1 MPRTVTFRE
10 AISEAF
16 VQGFERDPSLFM
28 MGCGVTDPKGIF
40 GTTLEVARRFG
51 KERVF
56 DIPLSENGITG
67 FAIGAALV
75 GMHPIVVHQR
85 SDFLLVTM
93 DQIVNHA
100 AKWKYMSGG
109 KFSVPLVIRS
119 IVGRG
124 WGQAAQH
131 SQNLHALFAHIP
143 GLRVVLPSDA
153 YDAKGLMLASL
164 AARSPVIF
172 IEHRWLHEM
181 SGEVP
186 AEPYRIPLG
195 KAGIK
200 RAGEDLTI
208 VAISHMVPESLK
220 AAALLEKEGISVEVC
235 DLRTLSPLDW
245 ETVYDSVRKTR
256 RLLVADTG
264 WRSFGASAEIAAQVY
279 EEMETHLKAPIRR
292 VALPD
297 GLTPCC
303 ASLEKIYYP
312 DVETIVRTVKEL
324 LSTAKK
330 DKKLF
335 MGEEVSPSVAQARK
349 EFTGPF

>member
-1 MPRTVTFRE
+1 MPPRTLTFRE

-56 DIPLSENGITG
+56 DTPLSENGITG

-75 GMHPIVVHQR
+75 GMHPIMVHQR

-109 KFSVPLVIRS
+109 KLSVPLVIRS

-131 SQNLHALFAHIP
+131 SQNLHVLFAHIP
-143 GLRVVLPSDA
+143 GLKVVLPSDA
-153 YDAKGLMLASL
+153 YDAKGLLLASF
-164 AARSPVIF
+164 AVRSPVIF

-181 SGEVP
+181 AGGVP
-186 AEPYRIPLG
+186 SEPYEIPLG
-195 KAGIK
+195 KAAIK
-200 RAGEDLTI
+200 KKGEDLTI

-245 ETVYDSVRKTR
+245 ETVYASVRKTR
-256 RLLVADTG
+256 RLVVADTG
-264 WRSFGASAEIAAQVY
+264 WRNFGASAEIAAQVY
-279 EEMETHLKAPIRR
+279 EVLGAHLKAPIRR
-292 VALPD
+292 IALPD
-297 GLTPCC
+297 GPTPCG

-312 DVETIVRTVKEL
+312 DVDAIVRTAKEL
-324 LSTAKK
+324 VSTGKR
-330 DKKLF
+330 DKKLLI
-335 MGEEVSPSVAQARK
+335 ETTPSMAQTRK